1 MQILMQR
8 KSVSP
13 LVLEKKCVKLEAKV
27 PQLLTPVSSLLQQ
40 QRNLRAKNEES
51 CMATQGR
58 QEPQGRIKRQGASLC
73 EKRRDELETAAT
85 RRRIK
90 ERLILRQNVRHEEEI
105 DIRKNSERPEL

>member
-8 KSVSP
+8 ENVSR
-13 LVLEKKCVKLEAKV
+13 LVLEKKCAKLEAKV
-27 PQLLTPVSSLLQQ
+27 PQLPRLLSSLQKQQ
-40 QRNLRAKNEES
+40 NLRPRNEES
-51 CMATQGR
+51 CMAAQGR
-58 QEPQGRIKRQGASLC
+58 QEPQRRIERQGASLC

-90 ERLILRQNVRHEEEI
+90 ERLILCSDDRHEEKS

>member
-8 KSVSP
+8 ENVSR
-13 LVLEKKCVKLEAKV
+13 LVLEKRCEKLEAKV
-27 PQLLTPVSSLLQQ
+27 PQLPRLLSSLQKPQ
-40 QRNLRAKNEES
+40 NPRVKNEES

-58 QEPQGRIKRQGASLC
+58 QEPQRRIERQGASLC

-90 ERLILRQNVRHEEEI
+90 ERLFLRPNGGDEKEV